1 MAAAAEST
9 GADAGPIQM
18 VDVMRFLEIEH
29 KFVVPDDFDLA
40 GFTASIEALQPL
52 RRTALDVH
60 DRYFLTRHG
69 RQRRYVIR
77 HRFDAE
83 LHQLTLKSF
92 GDDPETRTEVSL
104 DLGHHA
110 GDQAAVVDA
119 FLQPQE
125 VEWTGTIEKTI
136 RVWYFADCEVVHYS
150 ASAGDRTFSCVEFE
164 AVHAASVDAALAVL
178 DRYERATGFAGCPRA
193 MTSLVGLLFPGVL
206 PGA

>member
-1 MAAAAEST
+1 
-9 GADAGPIQM
+9 M

-29 KFVVPDDFDLA
+29 KFVVPPDFDLA
-40 GFTASIEALQPL
+40 AFTAAVEALQPR
-52 RRTALDVH
+52 RRTALDVR

-69 RQRRYVIR
+69 RQQRYVIR

-110 GDQAAVVDA
+110 GDQVAAVDA

-125 VEWTGTIEKTI
+125 IEWHGRIEKTI
-136 RVWYFADCEVVHYS
+136 RVWYFDDCEVVHYT
-150 ASAGDRTFSCVEFE
+150 ASTDVRTIACIEFE
-164 AVHAASVDAALAVL
+164 AVHAASVDEALSVL
-178 DRYERATGFAGCPRA
+178 HRYERATGFENTPRA

-206 PGA
+206 PDA

>member
-1 MAAAAEST
+1 
-9 GADAGPIQM
+9 M

-29 KFVVPDDFDLA
+29 KFVVPANFDLA
-40 GFTASIEALQPL
+40 SFTAVVDALHPL

-69 RQRRYVIR
+69 RQQRYVIR

-110 GDQAAVVDA
+110 GDQIAAVDA
-119 FLQPQE
+119 FLKPQE
-125 VEWTGTIEKTI
+125 VEWHGTIEKTI
-136 RVWYFADCEVVHYS
+136 RVWYFADCEVVHYV
-150 ASAGDRTFSCVEFE
+150 ASTGTRTIACVEFE
-164 AVHAASVDAALAVL
+164 AVHAASVNEALSVL
-178 DRYERATGFAGCPRA
+178 DRYERATGFSGMSRA

-206 PGA
+206 PED

>member
-1 MAAAAEST
+1 
-9 GADAGPIQM
+9 
-18 VDVMRFLEIEH
+18 MRFLEIEH
-29 KFVVPDDFDLA
+29 KFVVPANFDLA
-40 GFTASIEALQPL
+40 SFTAVVDALHPL

-69 RQRRYVIR
+69 RQQRYVIR

-110 GDQAAVVDA
+110 GDQIAAVDA
-119 FLQPQE
+119 FLKPQE
-125 VEWTGTIEKTI
+125 VEWHGTIEKTI
-136 RVWYFADCEVVHYS
+136 RVWYFADCEVVHYV
-150 ASAGDRTFSCVEFE
+150 ASTGTRTIACVEFE
-164 AVHAASVDAALAVL
+164 AVHAASVNEALSVL
-178 DRYERATGFAGCPRA
+178 DRYERATGFSGMSRA

-206 PGA
+206 PED

>member
-1 MAAAAEST
+1 
-9 GADAGPIQM
+9 M

-29 KFVVPDDFDLA
+29 KFVVPADFDLVS
-40 GFTASIEALQPL
+40 FTAIVDALHPL

-69 RQRRYVIR
+69 RQQRYVIR

-110 GDQAAVVDA
+110 GDQVAAVDA
-119 FLQPQE
+119 FLKPQE
-125 VEWTGTIEKTI
+125 VEWHGTIDKTI
-136 RVWYFADCEVVHYS
+136 RVWYFADCEVVHYT
-150 ASAGDRTFSCVEFE
+150 ASTGARTISCVEFE
-164 AVHAASVDAALAVL
+164 AVHAASVNEALSVL
-178 DRYERATGFAGCPRA
+178 DRYERATGFTGRPRA
-193 MTSLVGLLFPGVL
+193 TMSLVGLLFPGVL
-206 PGA
+206 PNS